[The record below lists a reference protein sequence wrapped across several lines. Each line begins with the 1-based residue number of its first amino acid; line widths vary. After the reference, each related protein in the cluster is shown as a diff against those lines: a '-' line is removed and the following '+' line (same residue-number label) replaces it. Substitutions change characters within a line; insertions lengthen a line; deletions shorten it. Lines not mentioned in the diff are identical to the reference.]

1 MTAELL
7 EELNEL
13 IDNGADMV
21 EVFEYIE
28 DNTDLDPTMIINEL
42 F

>member
-1 MTAELL
+1 MQAELL
-7 EELNEL
+7 DELNEL

-28 DNTDLDPTMIINEL
+28 DNTDLDPTAIINEL